1 MQTLTTERL
10 TRTYLQKLDK
20 QNYLA
25 TAITVIIVTLSLFWQ
40 LFRLGGEG
48 VTVFFAGA
56 MYPIASIIGA
66 SWACITA
73 YRARYGPLRLARR
86 HQLAWLLI
94 TIGLFTESLG
104 GAYFTYLEHTGR
116 SNPVPSY
123 ADIGFTLF
131 YPLTFAGLLLMPKEP
146 ATQKPRLRT
155 GLDALI
161 TTLCLLGISWFFFIS
176 KIFTAPRDAQGASIA
191 SIVTS
196 VSYPFWDLLLIF
208 AIILLI
214 WHGTERI
221 LHPSLL
227 LCGTGILTL
236 CWADTGYTYFT
247 ALNTYVTGTPYIDT
261 FWFFSFF
268 MIGLSALYQYKALVN
283 RAYNEQIHPTQ
294 VITRTEAA
302 VLPGSTTASRHLVV
316 LQSTLIYLPLAVLLA
331 LMLYGEFT
339 GSTRYTGRTL
349 FLVTLTAFV
358 GMLVVM
364 LYLLTTHENE
374 HLLQEREQARR
385 EAEHLRALGTE
396 LTNILEPDHLI
407 GRIVQLIT
415 SDLGF
420 DAAMLV
426 LLDKYDPP
434 SKVPPCLQIQVEPA
448 TSAGLRA
455 WNMQCK
461 QFDSCMPLMEK
472 TMNIHWA
479 RQSIMLPPT
488 LEIWRQEHSICTT
501 LSIPIKHKEQLLGC
515 LGFAS
520 RSEEPFSQHYT
531 QLAKTYTEQVTAV
544 IAHAC
549 LYQHLRSAHQRLQ
562 ELDQLK
568 DQFMATASHELRTP
582 LTAVQGY
589 IELLLLYEDMLPPK
603 QRKEFL
609 LKAQRSCNELVVLLQ
624 NVMDASQLEIEG
636 SMRPS
641 HIEPIRVQA
650 MLDSV
655 IMLIEPHLTKEQR
668 EVHRSIPTQ
677 LTVYADAERLRQVL
691 LNLSVNALKY
701 SPPSTPIAFSA
712 YTTFDS
718 PHSVIINVTDK
729 GKGIPP
735 HEQARLFE
743 RFVRMERDINSSV
756 RGSGLGLYIC
766 RRLLE
771 TMDGKIWLE
780 SSGIPG
786 EGSTFYI
793 QLLLAE

>member
-1 MQTLTTERL
+1 MQTLATERL

-25 TAITVIIVTLSLFWQ
+25 TAVAVIIVTLSLFWQ
-40 LFRLGGEG
+40 LFRLGGED
-48 VTVFFAGA
+48 VTVFFASA
-56 MYPIASIIGA
+56 MYTIASIIGA
-66 SWACITA
+66 SWTCITA
-73 YRARYGPLRLARR
+73 YRARYGPLRLAPR

-94 TIGLFTESLG
+94 TIGLFIDSLG
-104 GAYFTYLEHTGR
+104 GAYFTYLEHIGR

-146 ATQKPRLRT
+146 ATQKLRLRT

-176 KIFTAPRDAQGASIA
+176 KIFTAQRDAQGATIA

-196 VSYPFWDLLLIF
+196 VSYPFWDMLLIL
-208 AIILLI
+208 AIILLT
-214 WHGTERI
+214 WRGTERV
-221 LHPSLL
+221 LRSSLL
-227 LCGTGILTL
+227 ICGTSILAL
-236 CWADTGYTYFT
+236 CWADTGYAYFT

-261 FWFFSFF
+261 FWFVSFF

-283 RAYNEQIHPTQ
+283 RAYNEQVHPRQ
-294 VITRTEAA
+294 VITQAGAA
-302 VLPGSTTASRHLVV
+302 VLRGCTKVSHRQVV
-316 LQSTLIYLPLAVLLA
+316 LQSTLIYPPLAILLVLTLYSE
-331 LMLYGEFT
+331 LTEGMLHTERAF
-339 GSTRYTGRTL
+339 
-349 FLVTLTAFV
+349 FLVSLTALV
-358 GMLVVM
+358 GILVAVR
-364 LYLLTTHENE
+364 YLLTIHENE
-374 HLLQEREQARR
+374 DLLQEREQARR
-385 EAEHLRALGTE
+385 EAEHLRILGTE
-396 LTNILEPDHLI
+396 LTNILELDHLI
-407 GRIVQLIT
+407 ERIVQLIT

-426 LLDKYDPP
+426 LLDDYDPA
-434 SKVPPCLQIQVEPA
+434 SQASAHLQIQVEPA
-448 TSAGLRA
+448 TSAGMRA
-455 WNMQCK
+455 WNMPSK
-461 QFDSCMPLMEK
+461 QFDCYMALMEK
-472 TMNIHWA
+472 TMNRA
-479 RQSIMLPPT
+479 EPGIMLPPA
-488 LEIWRQEHSICTT
+488 LETWRQEQSIRTVF
-501 LSIPIKHKEQLLGC
+501 SIPLKYKEQLLGC

-520 RSEEPFSQHYT
+520 RSEKPFSQHDT
-531 QLAKTYTEQVTAV
+531 QLAKIYTEQVTAI

-562 ELDQLK
+562 DLDQLK

-589 IELLLLYEDMLPPK
+589 IELIVQYEDMLPPE

-636 SMRPS
+636 RMRPS
-641 HIEPIRVQA
+641 HIEAIRVQE

-655 IMLIEPHLTKEQR
+655 ITLIEPHLTKEQR
-668 EVHRSIPTQ
+668 EVRLAVPSQ
-677 LTVYADAERLRQVL
+677 LAVYADAGRLRQVL
-691 LNLSVNALKY
+691 LNLSINALKY
-701 SPPSTPIAFSA
+701 SSPSTPITFSA
-712 YTTFDS
+712 HATFDS
-718 PHSVIINVTDK
+718 ARSVIMKVADK

-735 HEQARLFE
+735 REQAHLFE
-743 RFVRMERDINSSV
+743 RFVRLESDINSSV
-756 RGSGLGLYIC
+756 RGSGLGLYIS

-771 TMDGKIWLE
+771 TMEGKIWIE

-793 QLLLAE
+793 QLPLAE

>member
-1 MQTLTTERL
+1 VQTLATERL

-20 QNYLA
+20 QNYIA
-25 TAITVIIVTLSLFWQ
+25 TAVAVIMVTLSLFWQ
-40 LFRLGGEG
+40 LFRLGGED

-56 MYPIASIIGA
+56 MYTIASIIGA

-73 YRARYGPLRLARR
+73 YRARYGPLRLAPR

-94 TIGLFTESLG
+94 TIGLFTDSLG
-104 GAYFTYLEHTGR
+104 GVYFTYLEHIGQ
-116 SNPVPSY
+116 SNPLPSY
-123 ADIGFTLF
+123 ADIGITLF
-131 YPLTFAGLLLMPKEP
+131 YPLTFTGLLLMPKEP
-146 ATQKPRLRT
+146 ATQKLRLRT

-176 KIFTAPRDAQGASIA
+176 KIFTTQRDAQGATII

-196 VSYPFWDLLLIF
+196 ISYPFWDMLLIL

-214 WHGTERI
+214 WQGTERT
-221 LHPSLL
+221 LRPSLL

-236 CWADTGYTYFT
+236 SWADTGYTYFT
-247 ALNTYVTGTPYIDT
+247 ALNTYVSGTPYIDT

-294 VITRTEAA
+294 VITQTEAA
-302 VLPGSTTASRHLVV
+302 VLPGSATASRHLVV

-339 GSTRYTGRTL
+339 ESTRYTERTL
-349 FLVTLTAFV
+349 CLVTLTAFV
-358 GMLVVM
+358 GMLVVV
-364 LYLLTTHENE
+364 LYLLTIHENE
-374 HLLQEREQARR
+374 RLLQEREQARR

-396 LTNILEPDHLI
+396 LTNILELDRLI

-426 LLDKYDPP
+426 LLDEYSP
-434 SKVPPCLQIQVEPA
+434 SSQAPTLVQIQVEPA
-448 TSAGLRA
+448 TSAGIRA
-455 WNMQCK
+455 WNMHCK
-461 QFDSCMPLMEK
+461 QFDSCMALMEK

-479 RQSIMLPPT
+479 RQSIMLPPA
-488 LEIWRQEHSICTT
+488 LEIWRQEQSICTT
-501 LSIPIKHKEQLLGC
+501 LSIPLKYKEQLLGC
-515 LGFAS
+515 LVFAS

-562 ELDQLK
+562 DLDQLK

-589 IELLLLYEDMLPPK
+589 IELLVQYEDMLSPK
-603 QRKEFL
+603 QCKEFL
-609 LKAQRSCNELVVLLQ
+609 LKAQRSCNELVVLLH

-636 SMRPS
+636 RMRPS
-641 HIEPIRVQA
+641 HIEPIRVQEV
-650 MLDSV
+650 LDSV
-655 IMLIEPHLTKEQR
+655 ITLIEPQLTKEQR
-668 EVHRSIPTQ
+668 EVHRSIPAQ
-677 LTVYADAERLRQVL
+677 LTVYADAGRLRQVL

-701 SPPSTPIAFSA
+701 SPSSTPITFSA
-712 YTTFDS
+712 HATFGS
-718 PHSVIINVTDK
+718 PHSVIIKVADK
-729 GKGIPP
+729 GKGISP
-735 HEQARLFE
+735 HEQARLFQ
-743 RFVRMERDINSSV
+743 RFVRIERDINSSV
-756 RGSGLGLYIC
+756 RGSGLGLYIS

-771 TMDGKIWLE
+771 TMDGKIWIE
-780 SSGIPG
+780 SSGIAG

-793 QLLLAE
+793 QLPLAE